1 MSPSQAANHP
11 NWKMGR
17 KISIDSATMMN
28 KCLELMEACSYF
40 ALPPSAV
47 DIVIHPQSIVHSLV
61 TFEDNSVVAQMAVAD
76 MRIPIANALAYPDR
90 IVSGADTL
98 DLCAIG
104 RLDFLHPDEARFPCI
119 AVARDV
125 ATIGGTAPAIM
136 NAANEVAVELFCQGK
151 IRFTDIVPMIEKTVS
166 RMPHEPIAGVDH
178 VLEVDQRARAVTRK
192 LLGQK
197 TL

>member
-1 MSPSQAANHP
+1 
-11 NWKMGR
+11 MGR
-17 KISIDSATMMN
+17 IITIDSATLMN
-28 KCLELMEACSYF
+28 KAFEIIEARWLF
-40 ALPPSAV
+40 GV
-47 DIVIHPQSIVHSLV
+47 DWDRIQAVIHPQSIVHSLV